1 VKPIEAEDSK
11 EEEEVVLLED
21 ETEPFD
27 DGNPW
32 FYDIENF
39 YRDGLFLDYATA
51 DDRKALRRIASCYK
65 IIGGVLHKKTFSGLF
80 LRCIADVECL

>member
-32 FYDIENF
+32 FYDIEGM
-39 YRDGLFLDYATA
+39 Y
-51 DDRKALRRIASCYK
+51 
-65 IIGGVLHKKTFSGLF
+65 IGKLLELSNNCFDHLVVLLQSWISSPIFG
-80 LRCIADVECL
+80 